1 MQVSVVSYSELERT
15 KRIDA
20 EFFWPEFLV
29 LNALLLQK
37 QTQALTNLCD
47 VSDGNHMSVASHF
60 QHHGDVPYYRG
71 KDINKDFFLENSN
84 PIYIPEN
91 IYHLPYMKRSWFQED
106 DVLLSIVGTVGS
118 LSIVTDKI
126 EKSTGSCKI
135 AILRTKG
142 IDGKYIASF
151 LKSKYGQF
159 QIKRHTRGAVQ
170 QGLLL
175 EDMDQIQL
183 YTPTEAFET
192 EISVAV
198 NNSILSNRLSKE
210 TYKQAQDI
218 LLAELG
224 MNDWKPTHQLWGEK
238 SYLETVVA
246 GRIDAE
252 YYQPKYDEIIKTIT
266 SYSGGSDTLGNLCEL
281 VGHPSNP
288 TYADSEE
295 EDKTFVVTQKH
306 LGDFSLNDNFW
317 KDENALYTTEEFIK
331 KNSQY
336 LLKNNDVLLYS
347 VGAYIGKANIYNEDI
362 KATIGSFLTLIRA
375 KKEKLNPYYLMVFL
389 NTDIGIAI
397 SKQHQRG
404 MAQQYLYPYDI
415 RTFPIPL
422 LPEHKQLEIQEKV
435 MESFELRERS
445 KTLLENAKL
454 AVEIAI
460 EQDETAAIQFLNSAT

>member
-1 MQVSVVSYSELERT
+1 MKPSIVNYSEIKAGSDFRF
-15 KRIDA
+15 DA
-20 EFFWPEFLV
+20 EYYHPDCLDIHQKIKSKEHILFFSKVKKIGSGKNLPQAENGNYKFIRTQNVRPV
-29 LNALLLQK
+29 LIADTGMSSTNELEKLSLTKEGELLFVRVGEGVGDSCVITKEYSGNA
-37 QTQALTNLCD
+37 
-47 VSDGNHMSVASHF
+47 VSDNVLRLEIEGINPFYCSIFFNSKIGQTYFKRNFKGTARGLISQENFKDILIPVFSVA
-60 QHHGDVPYYRG
+60 
-71 KDINKDFFLENSN
+71 
-84 PIYIPEN
+84 
-91 IYHLPYMKRSWFQED
+91 FQEAIQNC
-106 DVLLSIVGTVGS
+106 VEESQEL
-118 LSIVTDKI
+118 I
-126 EKSTGSCKI
+126 EE
-135 AILRTKG
+135 
-142 IDGKYIASF
+142 
-151 LKSKYGQF
+151 SKY
-159 QIKRHTRGAVQ
+159 AY
-170 QGLLL
+170 
-175 EDMDQIQL
+175 QL
-183 YTPTEAFET
+183 
-192 EISVAV
+192 
-198 NNSILSNRLSKE
+198 
-210 TYKQAQDI
+210 AQDI

-224 MNDWKPTHQLWGEK
+224 LGDWQITHQLWCEK
-238 SYLETVVA
+238 SYLETVQA

-336 LLKNNDVLLYS
+336 LLKDNDVLLYS

-415 RTFPIPL
+415 RTFLIPL

-435 MESFELRERS
+435 IESFELRERS
-445 KTLLENAKL
+445 KKLLEDAKC
-454 AVEIAI
+454 AVENAI
-460 EQDETAAIQFLNSAT
+460 KQDEAAAIQFLNSAT

>member
-47 VSDGNHMSVASHF
+47 VSDGNHMLVASHF

-135 AILRTKG
+135 AILRSKG

-192 EISVAV
+192 EISVAIK
-198 NNSILSNRLSKE
+198 NSILSNRLSKE
-210 TYKQAQDI
+210 TYKQAQDL

-224 MNDWKPTHQLWGEK
+224 LDGWK
-238 SYLETVVA
+238 S
-246 GRIDAE
+246 
-252 YYQPKYDEIIKTIT
+252 
-266 SYSGGSDTLGNLCEL
+266 
-281 VGHPSNP
+281 
-288 TYADSEE
+288 
-295 EDKTFVVTQKH
+295 TQQ
-306 LGDFSLNDNFW
+306 FW
-317 KDENALYTTEEFIK
+317 
-331 KNSQY
+331 
-336 LLKNNDVLLYS
+336 
-347 VGAYIGKANIYNEDI
+347 
-362 KATIGSFLTLIRA
+362 
-375 KKEKLNPYYLMVFL
+375 
-389 NTDIGIAI
+389 
-397 SKQHQRG
+397 
-404 MAQQYLYPYDI
+404 
-415 RTFPIPL
+415 
-422 LPEHKQLEIQEKV
+422 
-435 MESFELRERS
+435 
-445 KTLLENAKL
+445 
-454 AVEIAI
+454 
-460 EQDETAAIQFLNSAT
+460 